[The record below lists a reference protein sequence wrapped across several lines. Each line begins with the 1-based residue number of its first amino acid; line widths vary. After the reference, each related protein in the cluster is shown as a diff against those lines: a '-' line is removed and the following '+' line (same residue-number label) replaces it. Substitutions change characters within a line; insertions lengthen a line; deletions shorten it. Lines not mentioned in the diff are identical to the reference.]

1 MKPRVLFSG
10 LALLATLVAVGFVV
24 QSGILGELLS
34 EAWIDRSVRGKG
46 VSGELLFLCVAG
58 IATALALPRHVV
70 SFLGG
75 YAFGVGL
82 GTLLALA
89 GTEIGCVLSFVYARA
104 IGRPLVSARLGARV
118 QRVEDFLAAHP
129 FWMTVLI
136 RLLPV
141 GNNFATNLAA
151 GVSKVPATPFFLG
164 SLLGYIP
171 QTLVFALAGSGVE
184 VGGASRIG
192 VAVLLF
198 LVSGFIGAWFYRRYR
213 HGKTL
218 GAEVD
223 EALEEPAV
231 RNDGSKTG

>member
-1 MKPRVLFSG
+1 MKPRVLVSG
-10 LALLATLVAVGFVV
+10 LALLATLVAIGWVID
-24 QSGILGELLS
+24 SGVFGDVLNP
-34 EAWIDRSVRGKG
+34 AWIDTDVRGKG
-46 VSGELLFLCVAG
+46 VGGEILFLCVAG
-58 IATALALPRHVV
+58 VATAVALPRHVV

-75 YAFGVGL
+75 YAFGVLPGV
-82 GTLLALA
+82 LLALI
-89 GTEIGCVLSFVYARA
+89 GTVIGCIVTFFYARVV
-104 IGRPLVSARLGARV
+104 GRPLVSARLGARV

-151 GVSKVPATPFFLG
+151 GVSRVPAIPFFLG
-164 SLLGYIP
+164 SALGYVP

-184 VGGASRIG
+184 VGAAWRIG
-192 VAVLLF
+192 IAVALF
-198 LVSGFIGAWFYRRYR
+198 LVSGVIGAWLYRRYR

-223 EALEEPAV
+223 EALEEHA
-231 RNDGSKTG
+231 DSGSDVQRS

>member
-1 MKPRVLFSG
+1 MKPRVLVSG
-10 LALLATLVAVGFVV
+10 LALLATLVAIGWVID
-24 QSGILGELLS
+24 SGVFGDVLNP
-34 EAWIDRSVRGKG
+34 AWIDTDVRGKG
-46 VSGELLFLCVAG
+46 VGGEILFLCVAG
-58 IATALALPRHVV
+58 VATAVALPRHVV

-75 YAFGVGL
+75 YAFGVLPGV
-82 GTLLALA
+82 LLALI
-89 GTEIGCVLSFVYARA
+89 GTLVGCVVTFFYARV

-151 GVSKVPATPFFLG
+151 GVSRVPAIPFFLG
-164 SLLGYIP
+164 SLLGYVP

-184 VGGASRIG
+184 VGAAWRIG
-192 VAVLLF
+192 IAVALF
-198 LVSGFIGAWFYRRYR
+198 LVSGVIGAWLYRKYR

-223 EALEEPAV
+223 EALEEQA
-231 RNDGSKTG
+231 DSGSGVQRG

>member
-1 MKPRVLFSG
+1 MKPRVLLSG
-10 LALLATLVAVGFVV
+10 LVLLATLVAVGWAIE
-24 QSGILGELLS
+24 SGAFGEVLS
-34 EAWIDRSVRGKG
+34 KDWIDTRVRGQG
-46 VSGELLFLCVAG
+46 IGGEVLYLCVAG
-58 IATALALPRHVV
+58 LATAVALPRHVV

-75 YAFGVGL
+75 YAFGVAL
-82 GTLLALA
+82 GTLLGLA
-89 GTEIGCVLSFVYARA
+89 GTVLGCLLTFFYARV

-118 QRVEDFLAAHP
+118 QRIEDFLAAHP

-151 GVSKVPATPFFLG
+151 GVSRVPALPFFLG

-171 QTLVFALAGSGVE
+171 QTLVFALAGSGVD
-184 VGGASRIG
+184 VGGVWRI
-192 VAVLLF
+192 AIAAALF
-198 LVSGFIGAWFYRRYR
+198 LVSGVIGAWLYRKYR

-223 EALEEPAV
+223 EALEQPGASQGV
-231 RNDGSKTG
+231 QRSG

>member
-1 MKPRVLFSG
+1 MKPKVLLSG
-10 LALLATLVAVGFVV
+10 LALLATLVAIGYAL
-24 QSGILGELLS
+24 QSGVLGDLLS

-46 VSGELLFLCVAG
+46 IPGELLYLCVAG
-58 IATALALPRHVV
+58 LATALALPRHVV

-89 GTEIGCVLSFVYARA
+89 GTEIGCVLSFFYARA

-118 QRVEDFLAAHP
+118 QRVEDFLATHP
-129 FWMTVLI
+129 FWMTVLV

-151 GVSKVPATPFFLG
+151 GVSRVPAVPFLLG
-164 SLLGYIP
+164 SLAGYLP

-184 VGGASRIG
+184 LGAASRVG

-198 LVSGFIGAWFYRRYR
+198 LASGVIGAWLYRRYR

-223 EALEEPAV
+223 EALEESALP
-231 RNDGSKTG
+231 DEGSQRG

>member
-1 MKPRVLFSG
+1 MKPKALLSG
-10 LALLATLVAVGFVV
+10 LALLATLVAIGYALQTGV
-24 QSGILGELLS
+24 LGDLLS

-46 VSGELLFLCVAG
+46 IPGELLFLCVAG
-58 IATALALPRHVV
+58 VATALALPRHVV

-89 GTEIGCVLSFVYARA
+89 GTEIGCVLSFFYARA

-118 QRVEDFLAAHP
+118 QRVEDFLATHP
-129 FWMTVLI
+129 FWMTLLV

-151 GVSKVPATPFFLG
+151 GVSRVPAVPFLLG
-164 SLLGYIP
+164 SLAGYLP

-184 VGGASRIG
+184 LGAASRIG
-192 VAVLLF
+192 VAAGLF
-198 LVSGFIGAWFYRRYR
+198 VASGVIGAWLYRRYR

-223 EALEEPAV
+223 EALEESALP
-231 RNDGSKTG
+231 DEGSQRD

>member
-1 MKPRVLFSG
+1 MKPRVLVSG
-10 LALLATLVAVGFVV
+10 LALLATLVAIGWVIESRVFGDV
-24 QSGILGELLS
+24 LS
-34 EAWIDRSVRGKG
+34 AAWIDTDVRGKG
-46 VSGELLFLCVAG
+46 IVGEVLFLCVAG
-58 IATALALPRHVV
+58 LATAVALPRHVV

-75 YAFGVGL
+75 YAFGVLPGV
-82 GTLLALA
+82 LLALI
-89 GTEIGCVLSFVYARA
+89 GTLVGCVVTFFYARV

-151 GVSKVPATPFFLG
+151 GVSRVPAIPFFLG
-164 SLLGYIP
+164 SLLGYVP

-184 VGGASRIG
+184 VGAAWRIG
-192 VAVLLF
+192 IAVALF
-198 LVSGFIGAWFYRRYR
+198 LVSGVIGAWLYRKYR

-223 EALEEPAV
+223 EALEEQA
-231 RNDGSKTG
+231 DSGSGVQRG